1 VRLGA
6 GVAIAARLEVTEN
19 GCACGCGSGSTRGR
33 QFYLLGAHTAVG
45 SSCTERER
53 EREKFGEGKDVE
65 GQESM

>member
-1 VRLGA
+1 
-6 GVAIAARLEVTEN
+6 VAIAARLVVPEN
-19 GCACGCGSGSTRGR
+19 VRAWVRE
-33 QFYLLGAHTAVG
+33 FYLLGAHTAVG